1 MPFSKGTSKPEQCKY
16 REHELYP
23 TNVLKGFAS
32 SYSWDLFLGTQTST
46 CIAYGTEMNNILFFR
61 SLYGYLLGHM

>member
-16 REHELYP
+16 REYESYL

-32 SYSWDLFLGTQTST
+32 SYSWDLFLGTQTSHVLRT
-46 CIAYGTEMNNILFFR
+46 VQKRTTFF
-61 SLYGYLLGHM
+61 SSEVYMVTY